1 MHAKID
7 VKDTDTE
14 LVVTAELPGVELKDI
29 EISLNDHSLSIKGEK
44 KEEREEKDKGYYRME
59 RTYGSFHRL
68 LPLTCAVDKD
78 KVSATAKNGVIKIV
92 LPKLKETR
100 ASEKK
105 IEVKA
110 G

>member
-68 LPLTCAVDKD
+68 LALTCAVDKD
-78 KVSATAKNGVIKIV
+78 KVAATAKNGVIKIV

-100 ASEKK
+100 VSEKK